1 MPTYC
6 LLVEY
11 AGDGFAGWQVQAP
24 GAHTVQGCLVDALER
39 ITGER
44 TVVMGSGRTDAGVH
58 AEAQVASFRLERP
71 VEPEKLQ
78 RGLNGVLPREVAVR
92 GVREVED
99 AFDALRHAVGKRY
112 RYRIWNHPVR
122 SPLRAA
128 RFVHVPQPLD
138 LAAMTQAAQA
148 LVGEHDFRAF
158 QAAGSAAKTTV
169 RRLERLE
176 VSATPGGEVEILAEG
191 SGFLR
196 YMVRNLVGT
205 LLEVGQGRRSPAS
218 VAEVLASR
226 DRRQAG
232 PTAPALGLVL
242 EAVDYPEG
250 RGPRSGSSVHS
261 NGKTEASEDSEA

>member
-6 LLVEY
+6 LQVEY
-11 AGDGFAGWQVQAP
+11 TGDGFAGWQVQAP
-24 GAHTVQGCLVDALER
+24 GARTVQGCLVDAVER

-44 TVVMGSGRTDAGVH
+44 PVVMGSGRTDAGVH

-71 VEPEKLQ
+71 MDPEKLL
-78 RGLNGVLPREVAVR
+78 RGLNGVLPREIA
-92 GVREVED
+92 VREVRQAED
-99 AFDALRHAVGKRY
+99 DFDALRDAVGKRY

-122 SPLRAA
+122 SPLRAG

-138 LAAMTQAAQA
+138 FAAMAQAAQT

-158 QAAGSAAKTTV
+158 QAAGSGAKTTV
-169 RRLERLE
+169 RRLEKLE
-176 VSATPGGEVEILAEG
+176 VNAAPGGEVEILAEG
-191 SGFLR
+191 AGFLR

-218 VAEVLASR
+218 VADVLASR
-226 DRRQAG
+226 DRCQAG

-250 RGPRSGSSVHS
+250 RGPGSSTSEHS
-261 NGKTEASEDSEA
+261 KGKTAASEDL

>member
-92 GVREVED
+92 GVRGVFLDIVKIGRD
-99 AFDALRHAVGKRY
+99 AWAAVRKTCAVAI
-112 RYRIWNHPVR
+112 RIN
-122 SPLRAA
+122 
-128 RFVHVPQPLD
+128 
-138 LAAMTQAAQA
+138 QAA
-148 LVGEHDFRAF
+148 
-158 QAAGSAAKTTV
+158 TV
-169 RRLERLE
+169 ASLGRWRNVVCKSRL
-176 VSATPGGEVEILAEG
+176 
-191 SGFLR
+191 
-196 YMVRNLVGT
+196 
-205 LLEVGQGRRSPAS
+205 
-218 VAEVLASR
+218 
-226 DRRQAG
+226 
-232 PTAPALGLVL
+232 
-242 EAVDYPEG
+242 
-250 RGPRSGSSVHS
+250 
-261 NGKTEASEDSEA
+261 